1 MINML
6 LLLLFFLLSLI
17 IFIINNYYILLLFF
31 KLNIIVLFIVRTNVK
46 SIIKLLYKNIIFVLF
61 IFVCNLLFTSL
72 NTAIMT
78 SLKLFNAIVFA
89 YTISRLMP
97 ISQISEG
104 FYYLFYPLKLFKVNI
119 KNLSLIISIAITFI
133 PIMSNEASEIKKSLI
148 SKGFNFNI
156 KNVFTKP
163 HIFLVTYFNNLFNKV
178 DELEKALLMKGYE

>member
-1 MINML
+1 
-6 LLLLFFLLSLI
+6 
-17 IFIINNYYILLLFF
+17 
-31 KLNIIVLFIVRTNVK
+31 
-46 SIIKLLYKNIIFVLF
+46 
-61 IFVCNLLFTSL
+61 
-72 NTAIMT
+72 MT